1 MGEDEKSK
9 KRSDETRRVI
19 ESEQRRGR
27 RPIDYDERDRQQA
40 RRTEMLQA
48 IRERRWE
55 DVKAALLVL
64 YEKDSD
70 EYKRAIEKIRAF
82 DPSAR
87 L

>member
-1 MGEDEKSK
+1 MAENEHSK

-27 RPIDYDERDRQQA
+27 RPIDFDERDRQQV
-40 RRTEMLQA
+40 RRAEMLQA
-48 IRERRWE
+48 IRERRWA

-64 YEKDSD
+64 YGKDSD
-70 EYKRAIEKIRAF
+70 EYKEAIEKIRIF